1 MTLEQTALILEKTFR
16 QALATCHKRNKIYY
30 DLFVAIDYTEGR
42 FTISDEDDNILAEEI
57 LFDYAQGGEKEALGI
72 ESNTR
77 ELKKILR
84 SIVEQLYD
92 ENLFDDSFG
101 EPLSIVYLANNK
113 EDSDE
118 ELLFVHD
125 DQTLIDTPLLEHLD
139 EDLDEFFRTLLD
151 E

>member
-1 MTLEQTALILEKTFR
+1 MCIR
-16 QALATCHKRNKIYY
+16 DR
-30 DLFVAIDYTEGR
+30 DYTEGR

-125 DQTLIDTPLLEHLD
+125 DQTLLDTPLLEHLD

>member
-1 MTLEQTALILEKTFR
+1 MTLEKTALILEKTFR

-57 LFDYAQGGEKEALGI
+57 LFDYAQGGEKAALGV
-72 ESNTR
+72 ESNTQ

-92 ENLFDDSFG
+92 ENLLGS
-101 EPLSIVYLANNK
+101 LS
-113 EDSDE
+113 
-118 ELLFVHD
+118 LLS
-125 DQTLIDTPLLEHLD
+125 T
-139 EDLDEFFRTLLD
+139 
-151 E
+151 

>member
-1 MTLEQTALILEKTFR
+1 M
-16 QALATCHKRNKIYY
+16 
-30 DLFVAIDYTEGR
+30 
-42 FTISDEDDNILAEEI
+42 AEEI
-57 LFDYAQGGEKEALGI
+57 LFDYAQGGEKAALGI
-72 ESNTR
+72 ESNTQ

-125 DQTLIDTPLLEHLD
+125 DQTLLDTPLLEHLD

>member
-1 MTLEQTALILEKTFR
+1 MTLENTALILEKTFR
-16 QALATCHKRNKIYY
+16 QALASCHKRNKIYY

-118 ELLFVHD
+118 ELPIHLE
-125 DQTLIDTPLLEHLD
+125 TLLDTPLLEHLD

>member
-1 MTLEQTALILEKTFR
+1 M
-16 QALATCHKRNKIYY
+16 
-30 DLFVAIDYTEGR
+30 
-42 FTISDEDDNILAEEI
+42 AEEI

-125 DQTLIDTPLLEHLD
+125 DQTLLDTPLLEHLD